1 MCSFAKYIKHKLLK
15 YLPYYKRNLKLA
27 LPIVLSQAG
36 QVIVQ
41 QVDTMMVG
49 YVGTTDLAAAAFAN
63 SIFVIGLVI
72 VMGFTFGITPAVG
85 LAFNNKNNKYLQSL
99 LVNAHVLNISFAIL
113 ISALLYGISFTFPY
127 MGQNEEVWKLSQ
139 PYFFTLIASLLP
151 LIIFFTNKQFAEGI
165 GNTKKAMYVTISSNI
180 INVIFNYI
188 LIFGKFGAP
197 ELGLLGAGISTLIS
211 RIYMAVMFV
220 AIFKY
225 GETFKDYYSSLKLE
239 YIDKIAIRKL
249 FSLGMPIATQIVL
262 EVSAFAFT
270 AVMAGWLGVIP
281 LAANQIA
288 TGLSSISFM
297 IVVGIGAAT
306 TIRVSHQMSEK
317 DYNGLLMAAKAS
329 IHIVLAFM
337 AITAST
343 FLILRGILPR
353 FYTQDEAVII
363 LASQMLIAAAI
374 FQLFDGL
381 QAVMIS
387 ILRGFGDVKPAMK
400 YSFIAYILINL
411 PVGYFLAFT
420 LEMGLKGLWIGFIVG
435 LAAAAF
441 MFYFRFRKLVKK
453 LGIL

>member
-1 MCSFAKYIKHKLLK
+1 M
-15 YLPYYKRNLKLA
+15 
-27 LPIVLSQAG
+27 LSQAG

-49 YVGTTDLAAAAFAN
+49 YVGTVDLAAAAFAN
-63 SIFVIGLVI
+63 SIFVIGLVM

-85 LAFNNKNNKYLQSL
+85 LAFANKNKKYLQSL
-99 LVNAHVLNISFAIL
+99 LVNAHVLNISFAIVVSV
-113 ISALLYGISFTFPY
+113 ILLGLSFTFPF
-127 MGQNEEVWKLSQ
+127 MGQDEEVWKLSQ
-139 PYFFTLIASLLP
+139 PYFYTLIASLLP
-151 LIIFFTNKQFAEGI
+151 LIIFFTNKQFGEGI

-211 RIYMAVMFV
+211 RVYMAVMFV

-225 GETFKDYYSSLKLE
+225 GDTFKDYYSKLRFDL
-239 YIDKIAIRKL
+239 IDKEAIKKL
-249 FSLGMPIATQIVL
+249 LSLGMPIATQIVL

-317 DYNGLLMAAKAS
+317 NYYGLIMAAKAS
-329 IHIVLAFM
+329 IHIVLVFM
-337 AITAST
+337 VITAST
-343 FLILRGILPR
+343 FLVLREILPR
-353 FYTQDEAVII
+353 FYTQDEAVIV

-381 QAVMIS
+381 QAVLIS

-420 LEMGLKGLWIGFIVG
+420 MEMGLKGLWIGFIVG
-435 LAAAAF
+435 LSAAAF
-441 MFYFRFRKLVKK
+441 MFYFRFRKLVSK
-453 LGIL
+453 LDLTSGEIREQ